1 MTTVIP
7 TLRAIIREELTRY
20 RMPELGVVSSVFAKE
35 DDSGDGNHQVNV
47 TLRGSGLELQ
57 RVSVAVGRAGWSA
70 LPRTGDLVVV
80 AFLDGDLNS
89 AVVLGTIYDNTLRP
103 PKAAPLDVVY
113 QPPDDEDSSVRR
125 LHLEMP
131 GGCTITYGDDKLSV
145 TSGGTEVVV
154 EKDGDVS
161 IKSAG
166 NVKIESQG
174 DISLEAGGKLTM
186 KAQQDA
192 SLAGMST
199 TVEGQGSAT
208 VKGPTVALN
217 GMTSFSPS

>member
-1 MTTVIP
+1 MTTLIP

-20 RMPELGVVSSVFAKE
+20 RMPELGVVSSVFSKE

-47 TLRGSGLELQ
+47 TLRGSGIELQ

-70 LPRTGDLVVV
+70 LPRPGDLVVV

-113 QPPDDEDSSVRR
+113 QPPDDEDAAVRR

-131 GGCTITYGDDKLSV
+131 GGCTIIYGDDKLSV

-161 IKSAG
+161 VKSAG
-166 NVKIESQG
+166 NVTIESQG
-174 DISLEAGGKLTM
+174 DISLEASGKLTL
-186 KAQQDA
+186 KAQQDV
-192 SLAGMST
+192 SITGMST
-199 TVEGQGSAT
+199 TVEGQGAAT
-208 VKGPTVALN
+208 VKGPSIALN

>member
-113 QPPDDEDSSVRR
+113 QPPDDEDAGVRR

-145 TSGGTEVVV
+145 TSGGTEFIV

>member
-70 LPRTGDLVVV
+70 LQRTGDLVVV

-113 QPPDDEDSSVRR
+113 QPPDDEDAGVRR
-125 LHLEMP
+125 FHLEMP

-145 TSGGTEVVV
+145 TSGGTEFIV

>member
-113 QPPDDEDSSVRR
+113 QPPDDEDAGVRR
-125 LHLEMP
+125 FHLEMP

-145 TSGGTEVVV
+145 TSGGTEFIV

>member
-113 QPPDDEDSSVRR
+113 QPPDDEDAGVRR
-125 LHLEMP
+125 FHLEMP
-131 GGCTITYGDDKLSV
+131 GGCTITYGDDKLSI
-145 TSGGTEVVV
+145 TSGGTEFIV

>member
-1 MTTVIP
+1 MTTLIP

-20 RMPELGVVSSVFAKE
+20 RMPELGVVSSVFSKE

-47 TLRGSGLELQ
+47 TLRGSGIELQ
-57 RVSVAVGRAGWSA
+57 RVSVAVERAGWSA
-70 LPRTGDLVVV
+70 LPRVGDLVVV

-89 AVVLGTIYDNTLRP
+89 AVALGTIYDNTLRP

-125 LHLEMP
+125 LHLELP
-131 GGCTITYGDDKLSV
+131 GGCTITYADDKLTV
-145 TSGGTEVVV
+145 VSGGTEIIV

-161 IKSAG
+161 VKSAG

-174 DISLEAGGKLTM
+174 DISLEAGGNLTM
-186 KAQQDA
+186 KAQQNV
-192 SLAGMST
+192 SVKGMAT
-199 TVEGQGSAT
+199 TVEGQSSTT
-208 VKGPTVALN
+208 VKGPSISVA

>member
-47 TLRGSGLELQ
+47 TLRGNSLELQ

-113 QPPDDEDSSVRR
+113 QPPDDEDAGVRR
-125 LHLEMP
+125 FHLEMP

-145 TSGGTEVVV
+145 TSGGTEFIV

>member
-113 QPPDDEDSSVRR
+113 QPPDDEDAGVRR
-125 LHLEMP
+125 FHLEMP